1 MRHVHEAGPST
12 LGTITAP
19 PDPVADPT
27 TDEEFDAA
35 LCGLLRAAYR
45 NGVSVEGA
53 WVSRNDDCPDR
64 ETLVLELE
72 KP

>member
-1 MRHVHEAGPST
+1 MQHVHQVGTPTS
-12 LGTITAP
+12 GTITSP
-19 PDPVADPT
+19 SDPVADPT

-35 LCGLLRAAYR
+35 LRGLLRAAHR
-45 NGVSVEGA
+45 NGVPVEGA
-53 WVSRNDDCPDR
+53 WVSRNDDCPDW